1 MIKLLFTTIIIFTSS
16 ILAQTNEEKGLSIV
30 EKSIDLDKG
39 FIDVSSEG
47 VMVLKD
53 KSGNES
59 VREFKNLTFEE
70 PDDNLGNKGIIVF
83 TTPRDIRGTALLTH
97 DNIEPKDDDQWLY
110 LPALKR
116 TKRISSSNRT
126 GKFVSSEFSYEDLT
140 TDEPKDYFFVWIED
154 TLCPTDE
161 ALTCHVIEAKPKN
174 KKSGYSKRLVFID
187 NEHFRYQKIS
197 FFNRRGDLEKEL
209 FFLGYQQYLDKFWRA
224 DILDM
229 VNVQTGKSTSLQWS
243 NYKFQQGLK
252 LSDFE
257 PEKLKNASR

>member
-1 MIKLLFTTIIIFTSS
+1 MIKFLFITIIIFTSS
-16 ILAQTNEEKGLSIV
+16 IFAQTNEEKGLSIV

-47 VMVLKD
+47 IMVLKD

-140 TDEPKDYFFVWIED
+140 TDEPKDYYFLWLED
-154 TLCPTDE
+154 ASCPTDE
-161 ALTCHVIEAKPKN
+161 TLTCHVIEAKPKN
-174 KKSGYSKRLVFID
+174 KKSGYSKVINYID
-187 NEHFRYQKIS
+187 LQEFRVQFAQFY
-197 FFNRRGDLEKEL
+197 NRRGDLEKEL
-209 FFLGYQQYLDKFWRA
+209 SYLDYKKYLDKYWFFHG
-224 DILDM
+224 LVM
-229 VNVQTGKSTSLQWS
+229 FNKQTGKSTELKWDE
-243 NYKFQQGLK
+243 YKVQSGLK
-252 LSDFE
+252 MSDFD
-257 PEKLKNASR
+257 PKKLPKMAK

>member
-1 MIKLLFTTIIIFTSS
+1 MIKFLFITIIIFTSS
-16 ILAQTNEEKGLSIV
+16 IFAQTNEEKGLSIV

-140 TDEPKDYFFVWIED
+140 TDEPKDYFFVWLED
-154 TLCPTDE
+154 TSCPTDE

-187 NEHFRYQKIS
+187 NVHFRYQKIS

-209 FFLGYQQYLDKFWRA
+209 SFLGYQQYLDKFWRA

-229 VNVQTGKSTSLQWS
+229 VNVQTGKSTSLQWN
-243 NYKFQQGLK
+243 NYQFQQGLQ

>member
-1 MIKLLFTTIIIFTSS
+1 MIKLLFVTIIIFTSS
-16 ILAQTNEEKGLSIV
+16 IFAQTNEEKGLSIV

-47 VMVLKD
+47 VMLLRD

-70 PDDNLGNKGIIVF
+70 QDDNLGNKGIIVF

-140 TDEPKDYFFVWIED
+140 TDEPKDYYFLWLED
-154 TLCPTDE
+154 ASCPTDE
-161 ALTCHVIEAKPKN
+161 TLTCHVIEAKPKN

-209 FFLGYQQYLDKFWRA
+209 SFLGYQQYLDKFWRA

-229 VNVQTGKSTSLQWS
+229 VNVQTGKSTSLQWN
-243 NYKFQQGLK
+243 NYQFQQGLE

>member
-1 MIKLLFTTIIIFTSS
+1 MTMNLINKRGDVVTRKLRFKSLEVPTD
-16 ILAQTNEEKGLSIV
+16 GD
-30 EKSIDLDKG
+30 KSIAI
-39 FIDVSSEG
+39 F
-47 VMVLKD
+47 
-53 KSGNES
+53 ES
-59 VREFKNLTFEE
+59 
-70 PDDNLGNKGIIVF
+70 
-83 TTPRDIRGTALLTH
+83 PRDVKGVAILSYAH
-97 DNIEPKDDDQWLY
+97 KVEADDQWLY

-140 TDEPKDYFFVWIED
+140 TDEPKDYFFVWLED
-154 TLCPTDE
+154 TSCPTDE

-187 NEHFRYQKIS
+187 NVHFRYQKIS

-209 FFLGYQQYLDKFWRA
+209 SFLGYQQYLDKFWRA

-229 VNVQTGKSTSLQWS
+229 VNVQTGKSTSLQWN
-243 NYKFQQGLK
+243 NYQFQQGLQ

>member
-1 MIKLLFTTIIIFTSS
+1 MIKFLFVTIIIFTSS
-16 ILAQTNEEKGLSIV
+16 IFAQTNEEKGLSIV

-116 TKRISSSNRT
+116 VKRISSANKS
-126 GKFVSSEFSYEDLT
+126 VS
-140 TDEPKDYFFVWIED
+140 
-154 TLCPTDE
+154 
-161 ALTCHVIEAKPKN
+161 A
-174 KKSGYSKRLVFID
+174 
-187 NEHFRYQKIS
+187 
-197 FFNRRGDLEKEL
+197 
-209 FFLGYQQYLDKFWRA
+209 
-224 DILDM
+224 
-229 VNVQTGKSTSLQWS
+229 
-243 NYKFQQGLK
+243 
-252 LSDFE
+252 
-257 PEKLKNASR
+257 

>member
-1 MIKLLFTTIIIFTSS
+1 MIKFLFVTIMIFTSS
-16 ILAQTNEEKGLSIV
+16 IFAQTNEEKGLSIV

-140 TDEPKDYFFVWIED
+140 TDEPKDYFFVWMED
-154 TLCPTDE
+154 TSCPTDV

-209 FFLGYQQYLDKFWRA
+209 SFLGYQQYLDKFWRA

-229 VNVQTGKSTSLQWS
+229 VNVQTGKSTSLQWN
-243 NYKFQQGLK
+243 NYQFQQGLQ